1 MVKVNIFLGLVT
13 HPGSRFAGG
22 AGDSGLVKVLAG
34 HLRAA
39 GATVTVQINDTDEYE
54 EAMLP
59 LDRDQVVASITDT
72 FQAEAQ
78 WREFLD
84 ESPPSLYLRTVLTAL
99 RLARTTRLAPP
110 WRPNLSPESAGI
122 RMLRRLLNIEFAH
135 LTLMRQAINVNS
147 EWALIVED
155 DASTEDVEAFADQLI
170 RFTAEHAQQDQPTY
184 VNVSESFN
192 HVQLKCIH
200 LLTRIDT
207 WPLTTD
213 SEGDV
218 LSSRKPITNTVCAIL
233 YRTSFL
239 LELVAEMDALPL
251 SPVIPIDWK
260 LNRALMNL
268 FAKGTVAAGDCWLIS
283 PAPLVQRSMH
293 AT

>member
-1 MVKVNIFLGLVT
+1 
-13 HPGSRFAGG
+13 
-22 AGDSGLVKVLAG
+22 
-34 HLRAA
+34 
-39 GATVTVQINDTDEYE
+39 
-54 EAMLP
+54 
-59 LDRDQVVASITDT
+59 
-72 FQAEAQ
+72 
-78 WREFLD
+78 
-84 ESPPSLYLRTVLTAL
+84 
-99 RLARTTRLAPP
+99 
-110 WRPNLSPESAGI
+110 
-122 RMLRRLLNIEFAH
+122 
-135 LTLMRQAINVNS
+135 MRQAINVNS

-170 RFTAEHAQQDQPTY
+170 RFTAEHAQQDKPKY

-192 HVQLKCIH
+192 HAQLKSTH

-239 LELVAEMDALPL
+239 VELVAEMDELPL

-260 LNRALMNL
+260 INRALMNL
-268 FAKGTVAAGDCWLIS
+268 FAKGEIEDGDCWLIS
-283 PAPLVQRSMH
+283 PAPLIQRSMH